1 MKIYLPGDLIKD
13 DVKANKVA
21 IRSENG
27 KTYACVVGT
36 VKDGFF
42 KPFELAYIPSV
53 NDKIIGI
60 VYEKKAR
67 IAFVDTGTAFNGILQ
82 LTNEVNIEQGSIIM
96 ARVMKIEDD
105 NNLLLTD
112 VKTLK
117 KENAMLIFIHPSKIA
132 RIIGKEGSML
142 SLIKEKTQ
150 CQILIGLNGY
160 IVIYGKNVKNVI
172 KAINFIVER
181 AHLENLT
188 NQVSSLLSKGG

>member
-13 DVKANKVA
+13 NVKANKAA

-60 VYEKKAR
+60 VYEKKAK
-67 IAFVDTGTAFNGILQ
+67 IAFVDTGTAFNGIVQ
-82 LTNEVNIEQGSIIM
+82 LTNEINIEQGSIIM
-96 ARVMKIEDD
+96 AKVMKIEDD

-112 VKTLK
+112 VKTLN

-188 NQVSSLLSKGG
+188 NQVASLLSKGG